1 MSSKEC
7 PTYKKRLTEL
17 QLPESREDKI
27 VYFLWL
33 DDQLLELWAE
43 YLNMKCLFP
52 FSNTRDE
59 RQKKQ
64 IDDKLLLIEHFE
76 MYLDAIRL
84 HITYEEIEG
93 WARENNYRK
102 KFIFNRF

>member
-33 DDQLLELWAE
+33 DDQL
-43 YLNMKCLFP
+43 
-52 FSNTRDE
+52 
-59 RQKKQ
+59 
-64 IDDKLLLIEHFE
+64 
-76 MYLDAIRL
+76 DAIRL